1 VTGAIITSKI
11 NGRAVTSL
19 ETAASGASFTVTSST
34 GFNLQQNFVVPND
47 DTNIRISVQ
56 YPMGAVVTPF
66 SLVQNVTVDGVLLSQ
81 FGLQNVQEIVLAQ
94 SFKLIPVAKTISVS
108 VDLTLTGSGSVEVN
122 GLSFTVEQFKR

>member
-1 VTGAIITSKI
+1 M
-11 NGRAVTSL
+11 
-19 ETAASGASFTVTSST
+19 
-34 GFNLQQNFVVPND
+34 
-47 DTNIRISVQ
+47 Q